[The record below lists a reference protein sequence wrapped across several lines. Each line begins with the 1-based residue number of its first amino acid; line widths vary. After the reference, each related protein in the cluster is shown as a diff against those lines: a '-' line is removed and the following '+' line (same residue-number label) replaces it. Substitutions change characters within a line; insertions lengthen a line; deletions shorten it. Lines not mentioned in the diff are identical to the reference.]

1 MQSQSLKTPSKGA
14 NQPCSRKWAL
24 SSAKKALDSGKR
36 VLYSATKNSASLQ
49 KSSICVLLHAVAIA
63 EDSKHKVQ
71 KSPLPCESA
80 LFFAKKSL
88 DSGKIALFSGPRF
101 RQKSPIFRRASPQ
114 KSFIFITL
122 LAVAIAEDSFWAQV
136 ANKPH
141 FLSTKPCTSAKE
153 PYILQKSPVFL
164 KKSPISPPKRAL
176 FPQKSFSMF
185 PQKSPMLNARHTH
198 RCCKLFGLYSR
209 ATTRALYFC
218 VSCVKHMALLR
229 NSRGGFFAETYKG
242 SFVES

>member
-101 RQKSPIFRRASPQ
+101 RQKSPFPACISSKELYIYNVACSRNCRGLILSTSCQQASF
-114 KSFIFITL
+114 SFNKAVYFCKRTL
-122 LAVAIAEDSFWAQV
+122 YSTKEPCISKK
-136 ANKPH
+136 KPH
-141 FLSTKPCTSAKE
+141 ISAKE
-153 PYILQKSPVFL
+153 RFISAKELFYVSTKEPYVERTP
-164 KKSPISPPKRAL
+164 
-176 FPQKSFSMF
+176 
-185 PQKSPMLNARHTH
+185 HTQV
-198 RCCKLFGLYSR
+198 L
-209 ATTRALYFC
+209 
-218 VSCVKHMALLR
+218 
-229 NSRGGFFAETYKG
+229 
-242 SFVES
+242 